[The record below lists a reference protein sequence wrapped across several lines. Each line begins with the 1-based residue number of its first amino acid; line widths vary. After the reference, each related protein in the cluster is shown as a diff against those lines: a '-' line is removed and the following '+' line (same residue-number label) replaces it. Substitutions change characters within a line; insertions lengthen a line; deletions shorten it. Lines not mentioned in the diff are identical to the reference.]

1 MLILPLI
8 PIENRALALAVKT
21 KNKFYW
27 KSLREKSG
35 IMATDELNLP
45 ASAELVQLV
54 PHSIVHYS
62 IICTSRLSENL
73 SA

>member
-45 ASAELVQLV
+45 ASAELV